1 MSDSPKY
8 HIFGVPQI
16 FGVPMA
22 ASFLKGLAKNRAEEI
37 HAPLPGSVIK
47 KQSRW
52 LNYKEL
58 KTLKGIS
65 YCRVHLKRLED
76 SGEFPKRVRIGARIY
91 WLEHEVDEWKE
102 SKADARSIS
111 KTKTEAWQY
120 RQDALLAGSTCSRHK
135 DGRNELG
142 T

>member
-52 LNYKEL
+52 LSYKEL
-58 KTLKGIS
+58 KSLKGIS
-65 YCRVHLKRLED
+65 YSRIHLKRLED
-76 SGEFPKRVRIGARIY
+76 AGKFPKRIECGARVY
-91 WLEHEVDEWKE
+91 WCEHEVDEWKQRQ
-102 SKADARSIS
+102 ADARWRELS
-111 KTKTEAWQY
+111 K
-120 RQDALLAGSTCSRHK
+120 L
-135 DGRNELG
+135 N
-142 T
+142 